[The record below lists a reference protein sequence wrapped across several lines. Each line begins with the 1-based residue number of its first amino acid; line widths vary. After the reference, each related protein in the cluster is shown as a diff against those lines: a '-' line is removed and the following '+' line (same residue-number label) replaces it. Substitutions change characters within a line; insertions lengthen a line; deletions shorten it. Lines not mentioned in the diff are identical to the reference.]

1 MLFHSTRGKDTDK
14 DFATILMQGLAD
26 DGGLFMPDYWPQV
39 DLDEIKS
46 KTSFVEV
53 AQCIV
58 PLFTSSSFAHE
69 ETMRIVE
76 STWHD
81 FEHKNLI
88 GIKKLNSVSV
98 LELFHGPTAAFKDFG
113 LQLAA
118 AFFNKV
124 LESEDK
130 TAIVLGATSGD
141 TGSAAIDACKNYK
154 RIKSFIMLPNG
165 NMSEVQRRQ
174 MSTINASNVFALRIN
189 GTFDDCQD
197 LVKLAFKK
205 RDFLNSDQYLLAV
218 NSINWTRIIGQICY
232 YFYAFNQLHAK
243 GNLNFSIP
251 TGNFGNVFACYSAH
265 QMGLPINKISVAV
278 NNNDILHRFFSKN
291 DYSKKSVH
299 DTLSPSMD
307 ISVASNFERLVY
319 DFFLER
325 NAAECA
331 AMFDNFPTSAIALES
346 EIWSKKEKLFSSS
359 KVNDHNTKTLI
370 QDIFESHNYILDPHT
385 AVAAEEAL
393 KKSSDENHYVIL
405 STAHPAKFPK
415 VYEELG
421 IDLTAIP
428 EALNGLYAKDEYLH
442 TFDANYDQIINFIN
456 QNN

>member
-1 MLFHSTRGKDTDK
+1 MLFHSTRGKDSDK
-14 DFATILMQGLAD
+14 DFASILMQGLAD
-26 DGGLFMPDYWPQV
+26 DGGLFMPNHWPQV

-46 KTSFVEV
+46 KTSFVDI
-53 AQCIV
+53 AKCIV
-58 PLFTSSSFAHE
+58 PLFTSSSFSRD
-69 ETMRIVE
+69 ETLSIVE

-81 FEHKNLI
+81 FEHQDLI
-88 GIKKLNSVSV
+88 GIKDFNSVSI

-124 LESEDK
+124 LESENK

-141 TGSAAIDACKNYK
+141 TGSAAIDACKGYD

-174 MSTINASNVFALRIN
+174 MSTIKAANVFALRIN

-205 RDFLNSDQYLLAV
+205 RDFLKTDQYLLAV
-218 NSINWTRIIGQICY
+218 NSINWTRIVGQICY
-232 YFYAFNQLHAK
+232 YFYAYNQLHKK

-265 QMGLPINKISVAV
+265 KMGLPINKISVAV
-278 NNNDILHRFFSKN
+278 NDNDILHRFFSSN
-291 DYSKKSVH
+291 DYSKKLVH
-299 DTLSPSMD
+299 ETISPSMD

-319 DFFLER
+319 DLFLDR
-325 NAAECA
+325 DSNKCSK
-331 AMFDNFPTSAIALES
+331 MFDNFPANPIELDPAT
-346 EIWSKKEKLFSSS
+346 WQKKDRLFSSS
-359 KVNDHNTKTLI
+359 KVNDLDTKKII
-370 QDIFESHNYILDPHT
+370 QETHQLFDYILDPHT
-385 AVAAEEAL
+385 AVAAIEAFN
-393 KKSSDENHYVIL
+393 KSDENNHYVVL

-415 VYEELG
+415 VYEELN
-421 IDLTAIP
+421 IQIKSLP
-428 EALNGLYAKDEYLH
+428 VALKGLFKKKEFLH
-442 TFDANYDQIINFIN
+442 SFDADYNQIISFIN
-456 QNN
+456 HNN

>member
-1 MLFHSTRGKDTDK
+1 MLFHSTRGNDSGK
-14 DFATILMQGLAD
+14 DFATILMQGLAA
-26 DGGLFMPDYWPQV
+26 DGGLFMPDHWPQV
-39 DLDEIKS
+39 DLEEIKS
-46 KTSFVEV
+46 KTSFVDV
-53 AQCIV
+53 AKCIV
-58 PLFTSSSFAHE
+58 PLFTASSFSE
-69 ETMRIVE
+69 DETIKIIE
-76 STWHD
+76 DTWHD
-81 FEHKNLI
+81 FEHQDLI
-88 GIKKLNSVSV
+88 GIKTFNNVSI

-118 AFFNKV
+118 AFFNQV
-124 LESEDK
+124 LESENK

-141 TGSAAIDACKNYK
+141 TGPAAIDACKGFE

-174 MSTINASNVFALRIN
+174 MSTIDAKNIFALRIN

-197 LVKLAFKK
+197 LVKHAFKQ

-232 YFYAFNQLHAK
+232 YFYAFNRLHSK
-243 GNLNFSIP
+243 GDLNFSVP

-278 NNNDILHRFFSKN
+278 NDNDILHRFFSGN
-291 DYSKKSVH
+291 DYSKQATH
-299 DTLSPSMD
+299 QTISPSMD

-325 NAAECA
+325 DASGCA
-331 AMFDNFPTSAIALES
+331 KLFDQFPTNPIQLDEAI
-346 EIWSKKEKLFSSS
+346 WNKKNKLFSSS
-359 KVNDHNTKTLI
+359 RVSEDHTKELI
-370 QDIFESHNYILDPHT
+370 RKIFHSQDYILDPHT
-385 AVAAEEAL
+385 AIAVDEAVN
-393 KKSSDENHYVIL
+393 KSDENNHYIVL

-421 IDLTAIP
+421 INLSNIPKALT
-428 EALNGLYAKDEYLH
+428 GLYEKPERLH
-442 TFDANYDQIINFIN
+442 TFDAKYDEIVNFIK

>member
-1 MLFHSTRGKDTDK
+1 MLFHSTRGNDSGK
-14 DFATILMQGLAD
+14 DFATILMQGLAA
-26 DGGLFMPDYWPQV
+26 DGGLFMPDHWPQV
-39 DLDEIKS
+39 DLEEIKS
-46 KTSFVEV
+46 KASFVDV
-53 AQCIV
+53 AKCIV
-58 PLFTSSSFAHE
+58 PLFTASYFSE
-69 ETMRIVE
+69 DETIKIIE
-76 STWHD
+76 DTWHD
-81 FEHKNLI
+81 FEHQDLI
-88 GIKKLNSVSV
+88 GIKTFNNVSI

-118 AFFNKV
+118 AFFNQV
-124 LESEDK
+124 LESENK

-141 TGSAAIDACKNYK
+141 TGPAAIDACKGFA

-174 MSTINASNVFALRIN
+174 MSTIDAKNIFALRIN

-197 LVKLAFKK
+197 LVKHAFKQ

-218 NSINWTRIIGQICY
+218 NSINWTRIVGQICY
-232 YFYAFNQLHAK
+232 YFYAFNMLHSK
-243 GNLNFSIP
+243 GNLNFSVP

-278 NNNDILHRFFSKN
+278 NDNDILHRFFSGN
-291 DYSKKSVH
+291 DYSKQATH
-299 DTLSPSMD
+299 QTISPSMD

-325 NAAECA
+325 DASGCA
-331 AMFDNFPTSAIALES
+331 KLFDQFPTNPIQLDEN
-346 EIWSKKEKLFSSS
+346 IWNKKNKLFSSS
-359 KVNDHNTKTLI
+359 RVSEDHTKELI
-370 QDIFESHNYILDPHT
+370 RKIFHSQDYILDPHT
-385 AVAAEEAL
+385 AIAVDEAVN
-393 KKSSDENHYVIL
+393 KSDENNHYIVL

-421 IDLTAIP
+421 INLSNIPKALT
-428 EALNGLYAKDEYLH
+428 GLYEKPERLH
-442 TFDANYDQIINFIN
+442 TFDAKYDEIVNFIK

>member
-53 AQCIV
+53 AQCVV

>member
-14 DFATILMQGLAD
+14 DFASILMQGLAD

-46 KTSFVEV
+46 KTSFVDI
-53 AQCIV
+53 AKCIV
-58 PLFTSSSFAHE
+58 PLFTSSSFSHE
-69 ETMRIVE
+69 ETTSMVE

-81 FEHKNLI
+81 FEHQDLI
-88 GIKKLNSVSV
+88 GIKEFNSVSI

-124 LESEDK
+124 LESENK

-141 TGSAAIDACKNYK
+141 TGSAAIDACKNYG
-154 RIKSFIMLPNG
+154 RIKSFILLPNG

-174 MSTINASNVFALRIN
+174 MSTIKASNVFALRID

-205 RDFLNSDQYLLAV
+205 RDFLNNDQYLLAV

-232 YFYAFNQLHAK
+232 YFYAFNQLHQK
-243 GNLNFSIP
+243 SNLNFSIP

-265 QMGLPINKISVAV
+265 KMGLPINNISVAV
-278 NNNDILHRFFSKN
+278 NENDILHRFFSDN
-291 DYSKKSVH
+291 NYSKQFVH
-299 DTLSPSMD
+299 ETISPSMD

-319 DFFLER
+319 DLFLDR
-325 NAAECA
+325 DSARCSK
-331 AMFDNFPTSAIALES
+331 MFDNFPTNPIELDP
-346 EIWSKKEKLFSSS
+346 ITWQKKDHLFSSS
-359 KVNDHNTKTLI
+359 KVNDLDTKKII
-370 QDIFESHNYILDPHT
+370 QETHKLFNYILDPHT
-385 AVAAEEAL
+385 AVAAVEAFN
-393 KKSSDENHYVIL
+393 KSDENNHYVVL
-405 STAHPAKFPK
+405 STAHPAKFPQ
-415 VYEELG
+415 VYEELD
-421 IDLTAIP
+421 IEINSLPFALRDLFKK
-428 EALNGLYAKDEYLH
+428 EEYLH
-442 TFDANYDQIINFIN
+442 SFDADYNQIVNFIN
-456 QNN
+456 RNN